1 LKKRDRAKVAELVG
15 DIYGN
20 DGLPPELV
28 EAAGWQVHAH
38 LVKLKTD
45 GKVVGTTAT
54 AVWRPA

>member
-1 LKKRDRAKVAELVG
+1 
-15 DIYGN
+15 
-20 DGLPPELV
+20 V

-54 AVWRPA
+54 AVWKSA